1 MDTKQKIG
9 MVIRKLRMDKSIS
22 QESLALQADIDRTY
36 ISDIEKG
43 ERNISVEIL
52 EKLANTLEISIS
64 DLFKQVENY
73 GKQCK

>member
-1 MDTKQKIG
+1 
-9 MVIRKLRMDKSIS
+9 MDKSIS
-22 QESLALQADIDRTY
+22 QENLALKANIDRTY

-43 ERNISVEIL
+43 ERNVSVEIL

-73 GKQCK
+73 GKRCK

>member
-1 MDTKQKIG
+1 VDIKQKLGI
-9 MVIRKLRMDKSIS
+9 VIKKLRMDKSIS
-22 QESLALQADIDRTY
+22 QENLALQANIDRTY

-64 DLFKQVENY
+64 DLFSLVENY
-73 GKQCK
+73 GK

>member
-1 MDTKQKIG
+1 MDIKQKLGI
-9 MVIRKLRMDKSIS
+9 VIKKLRMDKSIS
-22 QESLALQADIDRTY
+22 QENLALQANIDRTY

-64 DLFKQVENY
+64 DLFSLVENY
-73 GKQCK
+73 GK

>member
-1 MDTKQKIG
+1 VDTKQKLGI
-9 MVIRKLRMDKSIS
+9 VIRKLRMDKSIS
-22 QESLALQADIDRTY
+22 QENLALQADIDRTY

>member
-1 MDTKQKIG
+1 

-22 QESLALQADIDRTY
+22 QENLALQADIDRTY

-52 EKLANTLEISIS
+52 EKLANTLEISPS
-64 DLFKQVENY
+64 ELLKLVENY
-73 GKQCK
+73 DV

>member
-1 MDTKQKIG
+1 

-22 QESLALQADIDRTY
+22 QENLALQADIDRTY